1 MQRPE
6 LIRLDQRPQF
16 YSRLLLK
23 ELKSHNKL
31 KEMIKD
37 INVYSDELLNYFN
50 EFNDLKLEELREEE
64 LNTYSFGKSK
74 QNKSMKA
81 FLQNIKRERKQVLSW
96 IYYKKWNVLVDDFYY
111 FIADKMNYE
120 TEDSDDESE

>member
-1 MQRPE
+1 
-6 LIRLDQRPQF
+6 
-16 YSRLLLK
+16 
-23 ELKSHNKL
+23 
-31 KEMIKD
+31 MIKD